1 MSDRRVVITGVGMI
15 SPVGN
20 SPDEFWQAVCEG
32 RSGIGPITQFDASQ
46 YDARIAG
53 EVDNFDPTDWI
64 DRKLVKRCDRFVQ
77 FALAA
82 TEMALSDARLQIT
95 EENRNRVGV
104 LIGSGIGGMHTW
116 EEQHKILLTRGP
128 SRVSPFLVPKMI
140 IDMASGMVSMQTGA
154 RGPNSAIAT
163 ACASAGHAIG
173 EAAVTIRRGAAE
185 IMITGGAEATISPTA
200 MAGFTSAKA
209 LSTRNDDPQ
218 RSCRP
223 FDRDRDGFVVG
234 EGSTILILEE
244 LEHAQGRGAP
254 IWGELMGYGASAD
267 AWHVTAPDPEGVGA
281 CLAMEAALDDAGLQ
295 PADIDYV
302 NAHAPGTPNGDAME
316 AKALAATFTDSVPIS
331 STKPIH
337 AHQLGATSATELVAC
352 MLAMRDSLIPYTV
365 NCDNLDESVPQHLDI
380 VRGEPRTANVDV
392 AMSNSFGFGG
402 HNAVLIVSR
411 FG

>member
-1 MSDRRVVITGVGMI
+1 MSKRRVVITGVGMI
-15 SPVGN
+15 TPVGN

-32 RSGIGPITQFDASQ
+32 RSGIGPITQFDVSQ
-46 YDARIAG
+46 YDVRIAG
-53 EVDNFDPTDWI
+53 EVRDFDPTDWI
-64 DRKLVKRCDRFVQ
+64 DRKLIKRCDRFVQ

-82 TEMALSDARLQIT
+82 TSLALSDARLEIT
-95 EENRNRVGV
+95 EGNRDRVGV

-116 EEQHKILLTRGP
+116 EEQHEILLTRGP

-163 ACASAGHAIG
+163 ACASSGHAIG

-185 IMITGGAEATISPTA
+185 VMITGGAEATISPTA
-200 MAGFTSAKA
+200 IAGFASAKA
-209 LSTRNDDPQ
+209 VSTRNDDPQ
-218 RSCRP
+218 RACRP
-223 FDRDRDGFVVG
+223 FDRNRDGFVVG

-244 LEHAQGRGAP
+244 LQHAQARGAT
-254 IWGELMGYGASAD
+254 IWGELIGYGASAD
-267 AWHVTAPDPEGVGA
+267 AWHITAPDPKGTGA

-302 NAHAPGTPNGDAME
+302 NAHAPGTPDGDAME
-316 AKALAATFTDSVPIS
+316 AEALAATFPDGVPVS

-337 AHQLGATSATELVAC
+337 AHQLGATSATELVVC
-352 MLAMRDSLIPYTV
+352 LLAIRNGLIPHTV
-365 NCDNLDESVPQHLDI
+365 NCDNLDESIPQHLDI
-380 VRGEPRTANVDV
+380 VRGEPRTTNVDV